1 MKKWTTFLSKRILP
15 ALAAVLLLV
24 VFSVSALAESNKTDR
39 GSGKPDKTTSQRGNS
54 DKDNG
59 NGQGKHEE
67 KVRNTYRGI
76 SVEKIALA
84 IDSVTDEATKLEL
97 TALLEAYMTALEN
110 KDVAL
115 SSKDGSLSELSQLA
129 SAARSALKTGLEDAG
144 FTLGSVLGWQEWK
157 DYGNTALDL
166 EALAAAIAALDDTDE
181 NKAALGA
188 LLAAYQDALNA
199 AEAGTEEDGEALE
212 EALETARDGL
222 LEALYETGIFPLQET
237 VPEELPEATP
247 EVTE

>member
-1 MKKWTTFLSKRILP
+1 MKKVTSILSKRILP

-39 GSGKPDKTTSQRGNS
+39 NTGKPDASTSQRGNADK

-59 NGQGKHEE
+59 KEKHEE

-115 SSKDGSLSELSQLA
+115 SAKDGSPSLA
-129 SAARSALKTGLEDAG
+129 GDPLHKRSTTMAKKTA
-144 FTLGSVLGWQEWK
+144 TS
-157 DYGNTALDL
+157 
-166 EALAAAIAALDDTDE
+166 
-181 NKAALGA
+181 
-188 LLAAYQDALNA
+188 
-199 AEAGTEEDGEALE
+199 AGTW
-212 EALETARDGL
+212 
-222 LEALYETGIFPLQET
+222 
-237 VPEELPEATP
+237 
-247 EVTE
+247 

>member
-1 MKKWTTFLSKRILP
+1 MKKVTSILSKRILP

-59 NGQGKHEE
+59 NGQEKHEE

-115 SSKDGSLSELSQLA
+115 SAKDGSLSELSQLA
-129 SAARSALKTGLEDAG
+129 SAARAALKTGLEDAG

-166 EALAAAIAALDDTDE
+166 EAIAAAISALDDTDE

-199 AEAGTEEDGEALE
+199 AEAGTEENEDALDEVLEA
-212 EALETARDGL
+212 ARDGL
-222 LEALYETGIFPLQET
+222 LEALYESGIFPLQEA